1 MKRLAEMIDALLPDY
16 MRPRGSSEPEP
27 DLSEVRHEQTVR
39 HQLARRTTRLSLIL
53 ADYRRHDGAM
63 RR

>member
-1 MKRLAEMIDALLPDY
+1 VKRLVEMIDALLPDY
-16 MRPRGSSEPEP
+16 MRTRGSSGSEP
-27 DLSEVRHEQTVR
+27 DLSEVRHEQAVR
-39 HQLARRTTRLSLIL
+39 HHLVRRTTRLSLIL